1 MTKGH
6 GCSRQVGI
14 ASLALLGWCCG
25 ALVPSIGGAA
35 EFKVGYVDVGT
46 IFDEYKRT
54 ASSEAVLK
62 EQGKA
67 KEAEFETRMG
77 ELTKLRQGL
86 ELLNE
91 EAKEARAQQIDEK
104 VEGLQQFRTS
114 ATREFSRERERLVKK
129 LLEEIREGLDA
140 YAKQHDFSLILDSR
154 SLLYG
159 ASGHDVTQ
167 EVLKWL
173 NSR

>member
-1 MTKGH
+1 MTKQGRR
-6 GCSRQVGI
+6 RQAGI
-14 ASLALLGWCCG
+14 VSLALVGWLCG
-25 ALVPSIGGAA
+25 ALVPSVGGAA
-35 EFKVGYVDVGT
+35 EFKVGYVDVGK

-62 EQGKA
+62 EQGKT
-67 KEAEFETRMG
+67 KETEFETRMG

-91 EAKEARAQQIDEK
+91 EAKETRARQIDEK
-104 VEGLQQFRTS
+104 AESLQQFRSS
-114 ATREFSRERERLVKK
+114 ATREFGRERERLVKK

-140 YAKQHDFSLILDSR
+140 YAKQHEFSLILDSR

-159 ASGHDVTQ
+159 ASGHDVTP